1 MLRKSS
7 SSVRI
12 FYPKS
17 NREIIIKT
25 LKGRMEALQSVLPIS
40 RVILFGSYA
49 RDNFT
54 VRSDID
60 LLIICK
66 TELNDAFERAKK
78 AIAISG
84 VQPHIYTE
92 SEYLEMKE
100 TIDRMIHGGIV
111 LFEE

>member
-1 MLRKSS
+1 
-7 SSVRI
+7 
-12 FYPKS
+12 
-17 NREIIIKT
+17 T
-25 LKGRMEALQSVLPIS
+25 LKGRIEALRRYLPIS
-40 RVILFGSYA
+40 QIVLFGSYA
-49 RDNFT
+49 SNNYT

-60 LLIICK
+60 LLIICR